1 MLVHVDVTDWR
12 VYWAHTEG
20 GIFSSDIK
28 GNNKKNVVAGE
39 TIRP

>member
-1 MLVHVDVTDWR
+1 MLVHVDFTDWK
-12 VYWAHTEG
+12 VYWAHFEG

-39 TIRP
+39 TRR